1 MSSRSQGGSRGSL
14 PDDSEI
20 DLGDLYADDDS
31 EIDFDAGLPDRAS
44 RMDGDGAK
52 RPRRPRARAHKG
64 VPMGQGR
71 YRDTIDFEEGLP
83 SSQARVQIVKD
94 AALDLEEEILED
106 DDDDDEGDVPVR
118 VHLIGGGVETRVDT
132 VKAAHPKAPASTNA
146 TTKPAPAS
154 APAKPPPKS
163 TKQAPHVHTATAGGD
178 AAVTS
183 ADIAGQG
190 QPHGHTINVGGKG
203 VRTSTDPG
211 GPGHTHTFEV
221 GGAKIKTGP
230 AAAPKKATK
239 KATKQQDPA
248 SVQTLIFSK
257 DRFKTAAAAR
267 AWAKENGFKSNKVDE
282 TETSFRLRQKEPGTF
297 QEGSFRTITLT
308 DGVKAVVGRA
318 KSAKAAPARPRP
330 RAPAPV
336 KKNLPAVLSWEAVRR
351 GAMPKKGTGSGL
363 PGSLEADVPPAFRFW
378 KCSDRG
384 DARAVRD
391 ALVESRLF
399 TEDTI
404 RIVNDV
410 PRLAVLEVVEK
421 LYLAPS
427 YNDEEPVE
435 IPEPVRS
442 IDKAA
447 ALLAP
452 TETEVPTVLFDA
464 AIVAVVG
471 LDTILAKADAMR
483 GDYLLEAPDTA
494 EVRKAIGGPCFR
506 LMSRDDLV
514 FATNADLDPGA
525 VVEWVQEDRIS
536 EVLKAT
542 FAKGR
547 EIRLIKADELEERI
561 VFGVVLEPNE
571 IDAQNDTIS
580 EEEIRQAAH
589 KFMENFG
596 NLGLQ
601 HKEIVNGK
609 LVLLESFIAPVPFE
623 VEGEKVKKGSWLFK
637 ERVVD
642 DALWA
647 AVKKG
652 DFTGFSIGGS
662 AIRKPIE

>member
-1 MSSRSQGGSRGSL
+1 MSSSRQGGSRGSL

-20 DLGDLYADDDS
+20 DLGELYADDDS
-31 EIDFDAGLPDRAS
+31 EIDFDDGLPDRAS
-44 RMDGDGAK
+44 RADGGEVG
-52 RPRRPRARAHKG
+52 RSRRPRARAHKG
-64 VPMGQGR
+64 IPMGQGR
-71 YRDTIDFEEGLP
+71 YRGEIDFDDGLP
-83 SSQARVQIVKD
+83 DRSARVQIVKG
-94 AALDLEEEILED
+94 AALELEEVVLVEL
-106 DDDDDEGDVPVR
+106 DDEDEGPVPVR
-118 VHLIGGGVETRVDT
+118 VHLIGGEVETRVDT
-132 VKAAHPKAPASTNA
+132 FKATKPPAPAPTNA
-146 TTKPAPAS
+146 TAKPTAPAS
-154 APAKPPPKS
+154 APAKPPPKAA
-163 TKQAPHVHTATAGGD
+163 KQAPHVHTANVGGV

-183 ADIAGQG
+183 ADVSGPG
-190 QPHGHTINVGGKG
+190 QPHAHTIKG

-211 GPGHTHTFEV
+211 GPGHTHTFQI
-221 GGAKIKTGP
+221 GGVKVKTGP
-230 AAAPKKATK
+230 PASPKGAKKTANKATK
-239 KATKQQDPA
+239 QDPA

-267 AWAKENGFKSNKVDE
+267 KWAKDNDFRSDKVDE
-282 TETSFRLRQKEPGTF
+282 TEESFRLRQKDPGAF
-297 QEGSFRTITLT
+297 QDGSFRTITLT

-318 KSAKAAPARPRP
+318 KSAKVTPKAKTP
-330 RAPAPV
+330 PV
-336 KKNLPAVLSWEAVRR
+336 KKNLPPVLSWEAVRR
-351 GAMPKKGTGSGL
+351 GAMPKEGSGSGL
-363 PGSLEADVPPAFRFW
+363 PKSLEADVPPAFRFW
-378 KCSDRG
+378 KCSDRA

-391 ALVESRLF
+391 ALVESGLF
-399 TEDTI
+399 TKDTI

-410 PRLAVLEVVEK
+410 PRRAVLEVVEK
-421 LYLAPS
+421 LYLSPP
-427 YNDEEPVE
+427 YDDEEPVE
-435 IPEPVRS
+435 IPEPVRP

-447 ALLAP
+447 ALLAA
-452 TETEVPTVLFDA
+452 TETAVPTVLFDS
-464 AIVAVVG
+464 AIVEVVG
-471 LDTILAKADAMR
+471 LDTILAKAAAMR
-483 GDYLLEAPDTA
+483 GDYLIEAPDTA

-514 FATNADLDPGA
+514 FATSAKLDTEA

-542 FAKGR
+542 FAEGR
-547 EIRLIKADELEERI
+547 QIRLIKVDEAEERI

-571 IDAQNDTIS
+571 VDAQNDTIS

-589 KFMENFG
+589 KFMEDFG

-609 LVLLESFIAPVPFE
+609 LVLLETFIAPVPFE
-623 VEGEKVKKGSWLFK
+623 IDGEKVKKGSWLFK

-642 DALWA
+642 NALWA